1 MGDFMQFARLSAR
14 SLMLIGASAALVF
27 ASWPAAAEVIDPDAT
42 VSSEGSVTPSVPN
55 AAASTSISPSFEGLD
70 RGGQGA
76 LSAGAMS
83 GYGAR
88 PATEEDLRN
97 FRNAKPRRGPAGGPQ
112 TESVIG
118 TDSRVR
124 IANTRTYPA
133 RATVQILF
141 KETPSGGFFLCSGW
155 LVNKNTVVTAGH
167 CVAPGDGSALFPK
180 STYVIAPGKNGN
192 TAPYGVCGAKALYTN
207 ATWKASANDQ
217 YDYAAIKLDCN
228 VGTTTG
234 WYGYSKLVALN
245 NPITIEGYPGDKPS
259 GTQWKMAGKVTV
271 LQARRV
277 FYKIDTFGGQS
288 GSPVWRK
295 IGTTCPVCGI
305 AIHAYGVYGSGVTL
319 NNNHGTR
326 ITTPVFQNITTWKN
340 KP

>member
-1 MGDFMQFARLSAR
+1 MQFVRLTAR
-14 SLMLIGASAALVF
+14 SLMLAGASAALMF
-27 ASWPAAAEVIDPDAT
+27 AAWPASAEVIDPDAT

-55 AAASTSISPSFEGLD
+55 AAASTNISPSFEGLD
-70 RGGQGA
+70 RGGPGA

-83 GYGAR
+83 SYGAR

-97 FRNAKPRRGPAGGPQ
+97 FRNAKPIRGSAAPA
-112 TESVIG
+112 ESIIG
-118 TDSRVR
+118 TDSRKQ
-124 IANTRTYPA
+124 ITNTRVYPA
-133 RATVQILF
+133 RATAQILF
-141 KETPSGGFFLCSGW
+141 KQRTSDSGYYLCTGW
-155 LVNKNTVVTAGH
+155 LVNKNTLVTAGH
-167 CVAPGDGSALFPK
+167 CVATGDGSALFAK

-192 TAPYGVCGAKALYTN
+192 TAPYGVCGAKTLYTN

-217 YDYAAIKLDCN
+217 YDYAVIKLDCN

-234 WYGYSKLVALN
+234 WYGYSKAVALN
-245 NPITIEGYPGDKPS
+245 NPITVEGYPGDKPS

-277 FYKIDTFGGQS
+277 FYTIDTFGGQS

-295 IGTTCPVCGI
+295 IGTTCTACGI
-305 AIHAYGVYGSGVTL
+305 AIHAYGTGGSGVTL
-319 NNNHGTR
+319 HNNHGTR

-340 KP
+340 LP